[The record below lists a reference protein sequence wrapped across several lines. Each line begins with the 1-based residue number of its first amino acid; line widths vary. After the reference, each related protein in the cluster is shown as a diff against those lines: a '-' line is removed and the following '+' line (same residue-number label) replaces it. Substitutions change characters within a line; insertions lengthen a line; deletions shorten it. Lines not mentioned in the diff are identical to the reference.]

1 MDDESTIINSM
12 TEFRPRPGQFEL
24 PLTRDEEKGARAAE
38 DYLRASAGE
47 HLTME
52 QLTELAASV
61 MNIHLA
67 RQLGILP
74 LEIQTRLE
82 EAADSI
88 YNLPNT

>member
-12 TEFRPRPGQFEL
+12 TEFHPRPGQFDL
-24 PLTRDEEKGARAAE
+24 PLTMDEERGARAAE
-38 DYLRASAGE
+38 DYLRACAGE

-52 QLTELAASV
+52 QMTDLATSV

-74 LEIQTRLE
+74 LEIQQRLD

-88 YNLPNT
+88 YNLPKT